1 MKATVVKN
9 EFGKVRVIVRR
20 NFNSEPLY
28 RINHELKV
36 GDVVQVKRQV
46 NNPYLILVEKEKEI

>member
-46 NNPYLILVEKEKEI
+46 NNPYLILVEKEKEL

>member
-46 NNPYLILVEKEKEI
+46 NNPYLILIEKEKEI